1 MPIYSLT
8 LEKFEQEAGQDSL
21 SQGYNYLLK
30 MPIYSL
36 TLEKVEEIKTKRAEK
51 LEELDILCKT
61 PIQDIWLKDLDV
73 FEKALEEHEKEKKEA
88 LEDDEK
94 IKKKKKKTKRRK
106 KGLLDNFN
114 KKGGTSNETT
124 DYDAILSKLLVTEEA
139 KISKGS
145 KKRKKKKT
153 TAGKTL
159 EDTTPGNTPA
169 TSLDSAPITGF
180 FKKTTMG
187 KKTVTKKKK
196 PLGKKTSTSDIVD
209 FTAPSSS
216 KSSSVA
222 LSPKKRNVTDFFKP
236 RSSAS

>member
-94 IKKKKKKTKRRK
+94 IKKKKKKTKRKK
-106 KGLLDNFN
+106 KGLLDKFS
-114 KKGGTSNETT
+114 KGGISNENT
-124 DYDAILSKLLVTEEA
+124 DYDKILGNLLVTEDA
-139 KISKGS
+139 KAAKESKVS
-145 KKRKKKKT
+145 KKRKRK
-153 TAGKTL
+153 
-159 EDTTPGNTPA
+159 
-169 TSLDSAPITGF
+169 
-180 FKKTTMG
+180 
-187 KKTVTKKKK
+187 
-196 PLGKKTSTSDIVD
+196 
-209 FTAPSSS
+209 
-216 KSSSVA
+216 
-222 LSPKKRNVTDFFKP
+222 
-236 RSSAS
+236 